1 MGVYTTFSP
10 QQTAAL
16 GAALGAFLRAGD
28 AVLLRGGLGAG
39 KSVLARG
46 IARALGVEGPMASPT
61 FTLMQPYEGR
71 SLPLFHFDLYRL
83 EDEDEFYA
91 AGLDEFVGASG
102 VALIEW
108 PMEGIDY
115 GAPITIDMARGGND
129 AERRIQIRLSPGDG
143 RAEAVKSALSGWE
156 AER

>member
-1 MGVYTTFSP
+1 MALRLKTRSEGDTF
-10 QQTAAL
+10 AL
-16 GAALGAFLRAGD
+16 GRALGAFLHPGD
-28 AVLLRGGLGAG
+28 ALLLSGDLGTG

-46 IARALGVEGPMASPT
+46 AAQALGVEGPMPSPS
-61 FTLMQPYEGR
+61 FNIMFPYEGR
-71 SLPLFHFDLYRL
+71 VPVYHFDLYRL
-83 EDEDEFYA
+83 SGPDEFYA